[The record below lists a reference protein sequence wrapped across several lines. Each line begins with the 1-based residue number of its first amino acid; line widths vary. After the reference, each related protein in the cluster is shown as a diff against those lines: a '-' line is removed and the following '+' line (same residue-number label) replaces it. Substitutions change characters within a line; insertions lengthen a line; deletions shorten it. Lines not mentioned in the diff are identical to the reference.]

1 MRPNTSREQLEQL
14 LLPDTPEK
22 IRDLYLSFEDQAR
35 SHGFD
40 LLEDDI
46 VVLDTETTGLSF
58 KTSELIEVAAA
69 RISGRE
75 IVDRFQTFVRPHHPI
90 PAEITQLT
98 GISDEDVA
106 GAPRAKQ
113 VIAELSEFVGGMP
126 VLAHNASFDRH
137 FIEDE
142 AGAPEVSEN
151 WIDTLALSRIAL
163 PRLSTHS
170 LAQMAAAF
178 GCSGVSH
185 RAMADVEAL
194 AGMWRIILLGLSN
207 LPEGVLAALAEMHPE
222 VEWQYRPI
230 LAHLAAEEGPS
241 TLNLSHIRHEL
252 VSGLPAEEKS
262 DPAELE
268 PPLKAPEPAEIEED
282 FAPGGL
288 VDSMYPAFESR
299 PEQVRMAQEVLHAF
313 ATSTDLAIEAG
324 TGVGKSMAYLVP
336 AVRFAKMN
344 GITVGVAT
352 KTNALTDQLV
362 SHELPALSQAL
373 PGGMTFFSLKGYDH
387 YPCLRRTMQAMSAE
401 LPVDVVSDKRRTHSA
416 VEQDMLTA
424 IAVTIAFA
432 SQSPSGDLDALG
444 IRWRSV
450 PRAMLTTTPDQC
462 QHGRCPFYPDGCLV
476 HGARRRAASADVVVT
491 NHSLLLRN
499 VEADGK
505 ILPPIRHWIIDEA
518 HSFESEARRQ
528 WAVEV
533 SADGARDCFESLGG
547 VKTGAI
553 HALLAQ
559 AAGTEASTLI
569 TGLLTKAAASV
580 SRASV
585 ACGDMFDELRG
596 LTSLSDG
603 GKGYEST
610 TLWIDGRV
618 RSTPEW
624 ARLSEVGEIAA
635 SRMEVAVHDLEGANE
650 AIADAL
656 PNPDDD
662 LLDATRELSDMC
674 KSTRLILSGTDSS
687 YVYSAQLPRSQRG
700 IGTERLVAEKMDIG
714 AELAERWLPEMMS
727 VVFTSATM
735 AVRDDFSHFEH
746 AVGLDQLDAS
756 DRRCVQLDSSFDY
769 DEQMGVVVCRDL
781 PDPGS
786 SGYLAALED
795 LLLDVHVAMGGS
807 VLTLFTNRRE
817 MERVYEGLE
826 PRLAEHGL
834 DLIMQERGGAN
845 RLLRERFLSEET
857 LSMFALKAF
866 WEGFDAGGDTL
877 RCVVIPKLP
886 FASPRDPL
894 VQERS
899 SRESGAWFRYSLPE
913 AVLTVKQASG
923 RLIRTAT
930 DQGVLVLCDSRLVR
944 KRYGND
950 FISSLQSRNCSVLPS
965 SDVASYIEEW
975 RSRHERL

>member
-1 MRPNTSREQLEQL
+1 
-14 LLPDTPEK
+14 
-22 IRDLYLSFEDQAR
+22 
-35 SHGFD
+35 
-40 LLEDDI
+40 
-46 VVLDTETTGLSF
+46 
-58 KTSELIEVAAA
+58 
-69 RISGRE
+69 
-75 IVDRFQTFVRPHHPI
+75 
-90 PAEITQLT
+90 
-98 GISDEDVA
+98 
-106 GAPRAKQ
+106 
-113 VIAELSEFVGGMP
+113 
-126 VLAHNASFDRH
+126 
-137 FIEDE
+137 
-142 AGAPEVSEN
+142 
-151 WIDTLALSRIAL
+151 
-163 PRLSTHS
+163 
-170 LAQMAAAF
+170 
-178 GCSGVSH
+178 
-185 RAMADVEAL
+185 
-194 AGMWRIILLGLSN
+194 
-207 LPEGVLAALAEMHPE
+207 
-222 VEWQYRPI
+222 
-230 LAHLAAEEGPS
+230 
-241 TLNLSHIRHEL
+241 
-252 VSGLPAEEKS
+252 
-262 DPAELE
+262 
-268 PPLKAPEPAEIEED
+268 
-282 FAPGGL
+282 
-288 VDSMYPAFESR
+288 
-299 PEQVRMAQEVLHAF
+299 
-313 ATSTDLAIEAG
+313 
-324 TGVGKSMAYLVP
+324 
-336 AVRFAKMN
+336 
-344 GITVGVAT
+344 
-352 KTNALTDQLV
+352 
-362 SHELPALSQAL
+362 
-373 PGGMTFFSLKGYDH
+373 
-387 YPCLRRTMQAMSAE
+387 
-401 LPVDVVSDKRRTHSA
+401 
-416 VEQDMLTA
+416 
-424 IAVTIAFA
+424 
-432 SQSPSGDLDALG
+432 
-444 IRWRSV
+444 
-450 PRAMLTTTPDQC
+450 
-462 QHGRCPFYPDGCLV
+462 
-476 HGARRRAASADVVVT
+476 
-491 NHSLLLRN
+491 
-499 VEADGK
+499 
-505 ILPPIRHWIIDEA
+505 
-518 HSFESEARRQ
+518 
-528 WAVEV
+528 
-533 SADGARDCFESLGG
+533 
-547 VKTGAI
+547 
-553 HALLAQ
+553 
-559 AAGTEASTLI
+559 
-569 TGLLTKAAASV
+569 
-580 SRASV
+580 
-585 ACGDMFDELRG
+585 
-596 LTSLSDG
+596 
-603 GKGYEST
+603 
-610 TLWIDGRV
+610 
-618 RSTPEW
+618 
-624 ARLSEVGEIAA
+624 
-635 SRMEVAVHDLEGANE
+635 
-650 AIADAL
+650 
-656 PNPDDD
+656 
-662 LLDATRELSDMC
+662 MC